1 MYKLKN
7 NKDWEDVKETFW
19 KLNSIAK
26 LSDDFDD
33 YFEKVEIENVPLK
46 NGTFELKNKE
56 VRIIYRCDD
65 YSIFIEIEFS
75 MGGEFKF
82 WIGEYQ
88 EVKSIEDFNRRFGT
102 TFGFNIIKE

>member
-7 NKDWEDVKETFW
+7 NKDWEDIKETFW

-46 NGTFELKNKE
+46 NGIFELKNKE
-56 VRIIYRCDD
+56 VRIIYRGDD

-82 WIGEYQ
+82 WIGECQ

-102 TFGFNIIKE
+102 VFGFNIIKE